1 MILVRFR
8 KTFLKQKCCA
18 LSVFFKSANLTNEI
32 KKLKDTHWEKALSS
46 KTSAL
51 AKSRN
56 MGLRVIGKSN
66 QIFILCSKIET
77 IFFKE

>member
-66 QIFILCSKIET
+66 KIFILCSKIET